1 MSTPCC
7 RTSARCS
14 TSARPCCGHQS
25 TSAARGSV
33 VGQQPVQHS
42 PMGGMPS
49 MQHPRHATLPSADF
63 RRHKYNSIVAAAGE
77 PQDADVKQCVYSLG
91 QHADSAVA
99 TALRCVHYM
108 CATTSYHCAYIGRWT
123 PSTRRMSTDE
133 ARQLL
138 GLASTSSFD
147 QAMKA
152 RDKRMERYKDDPE
165 KSMQVRHVGVV
176 LQWRAWWSGG

>member
-1 MSTPCC
+1 
-7 RTSARCS
+7 
-14 TSARPCCGHQS
+14 
-25 TSAARGSV
+25 
-33 VGQQPVQHS
+33 
-42 PMGGMPS
+42 
-49 MQHPRHATLPSADF
+49 
-63 RRHKYNSIVAAAGE
+63 
-77 PQDADVKQCVYSLG
+77 
-91 QHADSAVA
+91 
-99 TALRCVHYM
+99 
-108 CATTSYHCAYIGRWT
+108 
-123 PSTRRMSTDE
+123 MSTDE